1 MRKERKDISLFTALA
16 VAAVCHEANR
26 TYCATLGDRSQPSWR
41 DAPDWQRNSAV
52 TGVLFHAQNPN
63 AGPEASH
70 ESWMAQKEKDGW
82 IYGEKKDENAKT
94 HPCMVDFVH
103 LPPEQQAKDFIFR
116 AIVHAMVHDSPLCPP
131 TRHDIPYP

>member
-1 MRKERKDISLFTALA
+1 MRKERKEISLFTALA
-16 VAAVCHEANR
+16 VATVCHEANR
-26 TYCATLGDRSQPSWR
+26 TYCATLGDRSQPAWR
-41 DAPDWQRNSAV
+41 DAPEWQKNSAV
-52 TGVLFHAQNPN
+52 TGVLFHAHNPN

-70 ESWMAQKEKDGW
+70 KSWMAQKEKDGW
-82 IYGEKKDENAKT
+82 VYGA

-131 TRHDIPYP
+131 TRHDY